1 MLGFGSLMH
10 PRGKQWLLG
19 LATLAALILG
29 GRLLFR
35 RDTPPAGEQRP
46 PVQVAWSFQQPD
58 CGAIISSPRVA
69 TDRLYVGAIRDHGL
83 SSSGVVYCLDAATG
97 RIVWEFDDDGAMQH
111 MYSSP
116 CLADGL
122 LYIGEGMH
130 ANHVCK
136 LYCLDAATGRKRWD
150 FETAGHI
157 ESSPCVTGGRVFFG
171 SGDDGIYCLDA
182 ATGRERWHFHGPFHI
197 DSNAT
202 VAAGRLYAGCG
213 ISRKYK
219 NTEIFCL
226 DAGDG
231 TVVWRQSTDL
241 PVWGSPAV
249 DGEQVFF
256 GLGNGRLTKDVTP
269 PARPAGAVLCVD
281 TATGRTRWRCDVPNG
296 VLAQPAVDGARV
308 YFGARD
314 GCCYAVDRRDGRQ
327 CWRADLG
334 SAVVTRPALVGSELF
349 VVAGDGRVAR
359 LDAATGRVRWTFDVA
374 AESQTKPQMF
384 SSPTAVRE
392 AGGGEAH
399 HRLYFGAELRVP
411 SAGSFAYLY
420 CLRD

>member
-1 MLGFGSLMH
+1 MLGFGSL
-10 PRGKQWLLG
+10 KQWLLG
-19 LATLAALILG
+19 LASLAVLAVVG
-29 GRLLFR
+29 GYLLR
-35 RDTPPAGEQRP
+35 RGTPPPTGEQSP
-46 PVQVAWSFQQPD
+46 PVQVAWAFQQPE

-69 TDRLYVGAIRDHGL
+69 GDCIYVSAIRDHGL
-83 SSSGVVYCLDAATG
+83 SSSGVVYCLDRATG
-97 RIVWEFDDDGAMQH
+97 RVVWQFDDDGAMQH

-116 CLADGL
+116 CVADGR
-122 LYIGEGMH
+122 LYVGEGMH

-136 LYCLDAATGRKRWD
+136 LYCLDVATGRKHWD

-157 ESSPCVTGGRVFFG
+157 ESSPCVADGRVFFG
-171 SGDDGIYCLDA
+171 SGDDGLYCLDA

-202 VAAGRLYAGCG
+202 VVDGRLYAGCG

-231 TVVWRQSTDL
+231 TVVWRHPTDL

-249 DGEQVFF
+249 DAGQVFF
-256 GLGNGRLTKDVTP
+256 GLGNGRLTKDVAP
-269 PARPAGAVLCVD
+269 PAKPAGAVLCVD
-281 TATGRTRWRCDVPNG
+281 AANGRTQWRCDVPNG
-296 VLAQPAVDGARV
+296 VLAQPAVDGRRV

-314 GCCYAVDRRDGRQ
+314 GGCYAVDRRDGRR
-327 CWRADLG
+327 CWREDLG
-334 SAVVTRPALVGSELF
+334 SPIVTRPALLGSALF
-349 VVAGDGRVAR
+349 VVASGGRVAR
-359 LDAATGRVRWTFDVA
+359 LDATTGRVRWTFDVA
-374 AESQTKPQMF
+374 ADSQTKPQLF
-384 SSPTAVRE
+384 SSPAALRDE
-392 AGGGEAH
+392 GAGEAH
-399 HRLYFGAELRVP
+399 HRLYFGAELRLP